1 MWLGTNAYVTNAF
14 KEKLI
19 KVREKNAKTAEP
31 QCVFVCVI
39 AALEGKKK
47 QSNNKRKSEWNL
59 NQWNNVFKKRTQ
71 HNEGFIKQTWGV

>member
-1 MWLGTNAYVTNAF
+1 MLRQQNRSVCLCVSLPPW
-14 KEKLI
+14 KE
-19 KVREKNAKTAEP
+19 
-31 QCVFVCVI
+31 
-39 AALEGKKK
+39 KKK